1 LPTNGTPSSRTT
13 PGARPRP
20 TVPTS
25 QFGTTIFDQL
35 QPGGAAARAARSPFD
50 ACQVGVV
57 LRAVLF
63 VHAVLGVAMSFL
75 AQGFEDW
82 LMHLAYGAAVA
93 LPATLLWLVL
103 CCALK
108 RVLTQASDAM
118 QWVAAVSLGA
128 LCGAYGWWQVGLVGL
143 PLTQTVS
150 ALAPLLAGAALAAMI
165 FYALK
170 LRSSSQLPAATR
182 ARLAELQSR
191 IRPHFL
197 FNTLNT
203 AIALVRV
210 DPARAESVLED
221 LSELFRV
228 ALIDTGRAVALSEE
242 VDLAQRYLAIEQIR
256 FGTRLKVEWE
266 LDPGASEVRVP
277 PLILQPLVEN
287 AVRHGVE
294 PSPEGGVVRIRTQ
307 VRGSLAVVS
316 VTNTLPPPDSP
327 VAPGHGMALRNVK
340 ERLRL
345 MHDVSA
351 QFAAGPENGTWR
363 VHIAVPLKS

>member
-1 LPTNGTPSSRTT
+1 MSSPGPSPSRPNPST
-13 PGARPRP
+13 RP
-20 TVPTS
+20 
-25 QFGTTIFDQL
+25 FGTTIFDQL
-35 QPGGAAARAARSPFD
+35 QPGGAAAQAALSPFD

-63 VHAVLGVAMSFL
+63 VHAVVGVAVSFL
-75 AQGFEDW
+75 ARGWQDW
-82 LMHLAYGAAVA
+82 LLALAHGAAVA

-108 RVLTQASDAM
+108 RVLARASDPM
-118 QWVAAVSLGA
+118 QWLVAVGLGA
-128 LCGAYGWWQVGLVGL
+128 ACAGYGWWQVGLVGL
-143 PLTQTVS
+143 PLTEVVHG
-150 ALAPLLAGAALAAMI
+150 LAPMLAGASLSAMM

-170 LRSSSQLPAATR
+170 LRSRSQLPAVTR
-182 ARLAELQSR
+182 ARLTELQSR

-203 AIALVRV
+203 AITLVRV
-210 DPARAESVLED
+210 DPARAEAVLED

-228 ALIDTGRAVALSEE
+228 ALIESGRAVTLSEE
-242 VDLAQRYLAIEQIR
+242 VDLARRYLAIEQIR
-256 FGTRLKVEWE
+256 FGERLQVQWD
-266 LDPGASEVRVP
+266 LDPAASEVRVP
-277 PLILQPLVEN
+277 PLVLQPLVEN

-294 PSPEGGVVRIRTQ
+294 PSPEGGYVRIRTR
-307 VRGSLAVVS
+307 VRGSLAVLT
-316 VTNTLPPPDSP
+316 VTNSLPPAATPGT
-327 VAPGHGMALRNVK
+327 AGHGMALRNVK